1 VFISAFYRPQQVVCS
16 EPECQGQRRAE
27 YHRQKLRTDPE
38 YGQVARDSQQKWRQ
52 AHPDYPRQYRAQHAE
67 SIERSRR
74 QQQRRDQ
81 KRRIPLLEKND
92 LALDL
97 KRSAAE
103 VWLVGP
109 KSHDKSEA

>member
-1 VFISAFYRPQQVVCS
+1 LSKTRRCPFCQCLFLPSVYRPQQVKR
-16 EPECQGQRRAE
+16 ECQGQRRAE

-52 AHPDYPRQYRAQHAE
+52 AHPDYPRQWN
-67 SIERSRR
+67 RR